1 MAPVVRGNIEHL
13 GFQLRD
19 VKILL
24 SGHAH
29 FDHVQGHAEMQRAT
43 GAQVMA
49 LGDDAIALETG
60 RDRSPLG
67 AEGWEPV
74 HVDRVLRDGDAVT
87 VYPFTPSLRASGVVR
102 AGGDP
107 PRPIRFVADIHLVKL
122 AAWLRL
128 AGFDTA
134 VEADDERLAMMAGED
149 RVALTRDVGVLKR
162 AAVRYGR
169 WVHATDPERQFGE
182 VIARYDLAAGMAPF
196 TRCLRCNA
204 ALQPADAAAVADRL
218 PPRVRATFREF
229 SRCPACGRIYWRGTH
244 YAKLAALLQRARTGM

>member
-1 MAPVVRGNIEHL
+1 MARAAAGIIEPTTTVSFRFLGQLNDFLAPGRRWRTFAHSLRGPASVKDAIEGL
-13 GFQLRD
+13 GVPHPEVD
-19 VKILL
+19 ILL
-24 SGHAH
+24 VNGEAAR
-29 FDHVQGHAEMQRAT
+29 F
-43 GAQVMA
+43 
-49 LGDDAIALETG
+49 
-60 RDRSPLG
+60 P
-67 AEGWEPV
+67 
-74 HVDRVLRDGDAVT
+74 RVLRDGDAVT